1 MSSSMAWSV
10 RPAEPG
16 DAEALS
22 ALNADA
28 LAAALPPG
36 WVQVP
41 PRDADDRR
49 LILVAE
55 TGEGCVD
62 AFCLA
67 TTVLDEA
74 SLLLIVT
81 APSARGQGVARRLL
95 RALLVRLADH
105 GVDRCFL
112 EVRETN
118 AAAIA
123 LYRGCGFAQDGCRE
137 AYYAGVTGTQREDAI
152 LMTWTRKTDKHA
164 GA

>member
-1 MSSSMAWSV
+1 M
-10 RPAEPG
+10 
-16 DAEALS
+16 
-22 ALNADA
+22 
-28 LAAALPPG
+28 
-36 WVQVP
+36 
-41 PRDADDRR
+41 
-49 LILVAE
+49 ILVAE

-62 AFCLA
+62 ALCLA

-95 RALLVRLADH
+95 RALLVRLADY